1 MTLIKR
7 FLKDCRAMSAVEFAL
22 TAPLYAGVMLF
33 IVDTH
38 EVVSQM
44 FDMKQAV
51 KAGEA
56 YILGGGTDTVEAKEV
71 VLDAWPERGEAS
83 TVDVTKECSCGGVAN
98 SCSAICTGGTSI
110 PEMSYKIG
118 ATLAISPPAYSLF
131 QGTPLILSS
140 GAVIRV
146 R

>member
-1 MTLIKR
+1 MTLVKR

-22 TAPLYAGVMLF
+22 TAPLYAGLMLF

-38 EVVSQM
+38 EVVGQM

-56 YILGGGTDTVEAKEV
+56 YVLGGGTDTMEAKAV
-71 VLDAWPERGEAS
+71 VLDAWPKRAEIS
-83 TVDVTKECSCGGVAN
+83 TVDVTKECSCGGAAN
-98 SCSAICTGGTSI
+98 SCSTVCTGGTSI
-110 PEMSYKIG
+110 PEMSYKID
-118 ATLAISPPAYSLF
+118 AASAISPPAYSLF
-131 QGTPLILSS
+131 QGDPFMLKSE
-140 GAVIRV
+140 AVIRV